1 MHPFHPCK
9 QAKYGSTGLAIDAV
23 QVKTTSEMLEK
34 CVDHKCGETTKRENG
49 MENFNR

>member
-9 QAKYGSTGLAIDAV
+9 QAEYGSTGLAIDAV
-23 QVKTTSEMLEK
+23 QVKMTNEMLEK
-34 CVDHKCGETTKRENG
+34 CGDHKCKETTKRENG